1 MTKIITK
8 KNTFKKAKWL
18 SEEALQIAEKK
29 RKAKVKRER
38 EGYAQLN
45 AEFQT
50 IARRNKKAF
59 LSVQCK
65 EIEKNN
71 KMKRARDLF
80 KKIVDTKGIF
90 HAKVDTI
97 KDRNVKD
104 LREAEKIKKRWQ
116 EYTEELYKK
125 SLNDPNNH
133 NGVVTHVEPDILK
146 S

>member
-1 MTKIITK
+1 M
-8 KNTFKKAKWL
+8 
-18 SEEALQIAEKK
+18 LQK
-29 RKAKVKRER
+29 
-38 EGYAQLN
+38 
-45 AEFQT
+45 
-50 IARRNKKAF
+50 IARRDKIAF
-59 LSVQCK
+59 LIEQCQEIK
-65 EIEKNN
+65 EINRTGKTKVLFEKTG
-71 KMKRARDLF
+71 
-80 KKIVDTKGIF
+80 DTKGIF
-90 HAKVDTI
+90 HAKVGTI

>member
-1 MTKIITK
+1 MTKIIPK

-38 EGYAQLN
+38 EGYTQLN

-80 KKIVDTKGIF
+80 KKTGDTKGIF
-90 HAKVDTI
+90 HAKVGTI

>member
-1 MTKIITK
+1 
-8 KNTFKKAKWL
+8 
-18 SEEALQIAEKK
+18 
-29 RKAKVKRER
+29 
-38 EGYAQLN
+38 
-45 AEFQT
+45 
-50 IARRNKKAF
+50 
-59 LSVQCK
+59 
-65 EIEKNN
+65 
-71 KMKRARDLF
+71 MKRARDLF